1 MTVITNYSEL
11 QAEVINWLHRPEQTG
26 NVTSWIA
33 LAENQF
39 NRIIRT
45 VDMETRSQATADN
58 EFLGLPTDWMEIRE
72 LHIVDSTN
80 YPLKYYTPQA
90 FTYESRLGATGDP
103 QIYTIVDDQI
113 RLFPAPS
120 ATSTFNFEITY
131 LQRIPALSDTNT
143 TNWLLDDNADV
154 YLYGALVRAEPFL
167 INDNRVPMWK
177 AMLAESINELNVASG
192 KTRVGAGPLA
202 PRVRNVV

>member
-11 QAEVINWLHRPEQTG
+11 QAEVINWLHRPEQTS

-72 LHIVDSTN
+72 LHIVGGLK
-80 YPLKYYTPQA
+80 YPLKYFTPQA

-103 QIYTIVDDQI
+103 QIYTIIDGQI

-120 ATSTFNFEITY
+120 ATSTFDFEITY
-131 LQRIPALSDTNT
+131 LQRIPALTVSNT
-143 TNWLLDDNADV
+143 TNWLLDNNADI

-177 AMLAESINELNVASG
+177 AMLSEAISELNVASS
-192 KTRVGAGPLA
+192 KTRIGAGPLA

>member
-1 MTVITNYSEL
+1 MTIITNYSEL
-11 QAEVINWLHRPEQTG
+11 QAEVINWIHRPEQTS

-33 LAENQF
+33 LAEKQF

-45 VDMETRSQATADN
+45 VDMETRSQATADD
-58 EFLGLPTDWMEIRE
+58 EFLGLPTDCIGIRE
-72 LHIVDSTN
+72 LHIVDGLN
-80 YPLKYYTPQA
+80 YPLKYFTPQA

-103 QIYTIVDDQI
+103 QIYTIIDGQI

-120 ATSTFNFEITY
+120 PTSTFNFEITY
-131 LQRIPALSDTNT
+131 LQRIPALTDSNT
-143 TNWLLDDNADV
+143 TNWLLDSNSDI

-177 AMLAESINELNVASG
+177 AMLSEAINELNVASG
-192 KTRVGAGPLA
+192 KTRIGAGPLA